1 MTKVPDQSS
10 GAASSPASQ
19 MDIGRI
25 EGRRVY
31 HNNKS
36 LKIVVDFEN
45 THILH

>member
-1 MTKVPDQSS
+1 
-10 GAASSPASQ
+10 

-36 LKIVVDFEN
+36 LPFFPKQYVEMLSRNVALIKVLIFSN
-45 THILH
+45 TI